1 MLKQGLFGR
10 LSVCIFM
17 LVFIVGCSSAR
28 LNGAGTKTKGTGVEY
43 QKSVLFEPANA
54 LTREEWSPG
63 PESVFGKLDTIQL
76 SVYGKKEFSRIDR
89 IEILV
94 ESCKARIIGSDAFG
108 AQFVMEYSVATAMRG
123 ALSNALPYGVVGE
136 VYMVAL
142 NPKWTPTQ
150 GMIDRALAK
159 GQRPPKA
166 TPPGAKDNPLGNMK
180 LYFVFSFRGKKITDL
195 GMHATTK
202 AHQAEIRD
210 GRENRFSTGCVR
222 GKDPVITLNMK
233 VFLRQN
239 GKDPDALFAKAK
251 AHPGTTINISLTD
264 RPTVVYLRE

>member
-1 MLKQGLFGR
+1 MRARKLFGMFA
-10 LSVCIFM
+10 LLFLLFSCFS
-17 LVFIVGCSSAR
+17 GCSSTRTTGVHDAVGPR
-28 LNGAGTKTKGTGVEY
+28 ETRSERVSSMPSEGTG
-43 QKSVLFEPANA
+43 SVGGAIPGTEPGFEA
-54 LTREEWSPG
+54 LDR
-63 PESVFGKLDTIQL
+63 IQS
-76 SVYGKKEFSRIDR
+76 SVYGQEEFSRIDR

-94 ESCKARIIGSDAFG
+94 ESCKARIIGSDQNGTRVIKVF
-108 AQFVMEYSVATAMRG
+108 SVATATRG
-123 ALSNALPYGVVGE
+123 KQSDDLPYGVEGK

-142 NPKWTPTQ
+142 NPKWTPTPE
-150 GMIDRALAK
+150 MITRAIAK
-159 GQRPPKA
+159 GQKPPKEIL
-166 TPPGAKDNPLGNMK
+166 PGAKDNPLGKMK

-210 GRENRFSTGCVR
+210 GRENRLSTGCVR

-239 GKDPDALFAKAK
+239 GKDPDALFARAK